1 MDNPDL
7 RTAQPRHWAGNRIAW
22 ARAWPHL
29 KRPNVI
35 NRRALPTPFKAHSTL
50 LDVFTQGG
58 LLGVIAVCSLFAG
71 TFLLMLRA
79 RLDALVALTAA
90 LAIFS
95 ISHFVL
101 RQPIVWFALALSLIL
116 GLRARP
122 LRAHTEH

>member
-1 MDNPDL
+1 MRSGLETGSLGLGP
-7 RTAQPRHWAGNRIAW
+7 G
-22 ARAWPHL
+22 PHL
-29 KRPNVI
+29 ERPNVI
-35 NRRALPTPFKAHSTL
+35 NRHALPTPFEAHSTL

-116 GLRARP
+116 GSERARP

>member
-1 MDNPDL
+1 MLPPD
-7 RTAQPRHWAGNRIAW
+7 TAPRDRRDELHAVMGRIGCGQ
-22 ARAWPHL
+22 
-29 KRPNVI
+29 V
-35 NRRALPTPFKAHSTL
+35 
-50 LDVFTQGG
+50 
-58 LLGVIAVCSLFAG
+58 VIAVCSLFAG
-71 TFLLMLRA
+71 TFLLMMRT

-116 GLRARP
+116 GSERARP